1 MEQKDWKKLSRIFDM
16 VLTLPADGR
25 TAYLENLCGG
35 DAGLQKRVEQMLK
48 DMEASDEFF
57 EGKIEKNQE
66 LIQELDSLLINT
78 EKEDDFFE
86 GKTIGRWNLM
96 KLIGRGGMG
105 SVYKALRTDESG
117 IQQTGALKII
127 HKSLITPSHIE
138 RFKLEQQILSGL
150 QHPNIAGFIDSGIT
164 DDGIPYMVMEY
175 VEGES
180 ILKYCDRNK
189 LTIEQ
194 RLDLF
199 KTICR
204 TIQFAHKSLIV
215 HRDLKPDNILVTASG
230 HVKILDFGIAK
241 LLDPN
246 LYEITGVQ
254 TQTGM
259 RILSLEYASPE
270 QISGKPV
277 TTSSDIYSLGILIY
291 KLLTGLHPYETKNLA
306 YREVE
311 KMVLE
316 LDPPPAS
323 GRFQSAGEDLK
334 QEISE
339 NRGLKKDELNRSL
352 EGDLD
357 AIINKTLRK
366 ESERRYDSVES
377 LIIDIERHQTGLPIY
392 ARPDTLGYRAKKF
405 IQRHRTGVTVAAFM
419 TLLIAAIV
427 GLYTIRVTTER
438 NRAEQSA
445 RQAMLEAEKAEA
457 VKNFLID
464 VFEVSDPNLSL
475 GETITAQELLDQG
488 AERIDDEL
496 ANQPEIQAEM
506 LGVMG
511 EVYQQLGLFDKAG
524 ELLEESLNKYRTL
537 PDIDP
542 VVLAGALNRMALLQ
556 YNQGDF
562 EASIG
567 LLENALDLRQSHP
580 ETDPDELSEA
590 QNNLATLY
598 MENGQYEA
606 ADSLLRMAIETRR
619 ALEHPAGLA
628 ESLNTLALLQY
639 EKGNLDEAETL
650 YEEVLALERSYL
662 KPDHPSLAETTHN
675 LAQLY
680 WTRGKL
686 DVAER
691 LFREVIEIDKR
702 VFGEDHTTVALDLN
716 SLALVLMDKGD
727 FDEAEAAYKEAIRI
741 QQEKLGEEHPDL
753 TATYYNLGSMYSF
766 TGQYKLAEP
775 MLRRVLEIDRK
786 LFDDSHPNVGID
798 MTSLGGVLIALGQ
811 YEEAGSLLDE
821 ALSIFSE
828 TFPEDHPRM
837 ASVQIRR
844 GELAYHLGNYE
855 EAEKLLKVALP
866 IADKTFNTPWK
877 TANAR
882 TSLGKTLLAQGRI
895 NEAETYL
902 LEAETALSGI
912 FDDDHVVLQATQ
924 NALREIRDG
933 TR

>member
-1 MEQKDWKKLSRIFDM
+1 MEKKDWKELSRIFDM

-25 TAYLENLCGG
+25 TAYLLKLCGG

-48 DMEASDEFF
+48 DMEASDDYF

-66 LIQELDSLLINT
+66 LIQELDSLLLHTDN
-78 EKEDDFFE
+78 EDDFFE
-86 GKTIGRWNLM
+86 GKTIGRWNLTE
-96 KLIGRGGMG
+96 LIGRGGMG
-105 SVYKALRTDESG
+105 SVYKARRTDESG
-117 IQQTGALKII
+117 IRQTGALKII

-164 DDGIPYMVMEY
+164 NDGIPYMVMEY

-180 ILKYCDRNK
+180 ILSYCDRK
-189 LTIEQ
+189 KIPMKQ
-194 RLDLF
+194 RLELF

-215 HRDLKPDNILVTASG
+215 HRDLKPDNILVTDDG
-230 HVKILDFGIAK
+230 HIKILDFGIAK

-246 LYEITGVQ
+246 LYEVTGVQ

-259 RILSLEYASPE
+259 RLLSLEYASPE

-277 TTSSDIYSLGILIY
+277 TTSADIYSLGILLY
-291 KLLTGLHPYETKNLA
+291 KLLTGLHPYDTKNLN

-311 KMVLE
+311 KMVLGQIAP
-316 LDPPPAS
+316 LAS
-323 GRFQSAGEDLK
+323 SRFQNAR
-334 QEISE
+334 QEQKDEIAE
-339 NRGLKKDELNRSL
+339 NRQIAYKGLVKKLQ
-352 EGDLD
+352 GDLD
-357 AIINKTLRK
+357 AIISKTLRK
-366 ESERRYDSVES
+366 EPERRYDSVES
-377 LIIDIERHQTGLPIY
+377 LIIDIDRHKSGLPIY
-392 ARPDTLGYRAKKF
+392 ARSDTLGYRTKKF
-405 IQRHRTGVTVAAFM
+405 IQRHRTGVTVAASM
-419 TLLIAAIV
+419 ALLIAAIV
-427 GLYTIRVTTER
+427 LLYTIRVTTER
-438 NRAEQSA
+438 NRAEQAAEQA
-445 RQAMLEAEKAEA
+445 RLEAEKAEA

-475 GETITAQELLDQG
+475 GESITAQELLDQG
-488 AERIDDEL
+488 SERIDEEL
-496 ANQPEIQAEM
+496 SGQPEIQAEM

-524 ELLEESLNKYRTL
+524 ELLEESLSKYRTL
-537 PDIDP
+537 QELDP
-542 VVLAGALNRMALLQ
+542 VVLAGALNRLALLQ

-567 LLENALDLRQSHP
+567 LLENALALRESHP
-580 ETDPDELSEA
+580 ETDPEELSEA

-598 MENGQYEA
+598 MENGQYEP
-606 ADSLLRMAIETRR
+606 ADSLLRLAIETRR
-619 ALEHPAGLA
+619 SFEHPAGLA
-628 ESLNTLALLQY
+628 ESLNTLAILQY
-639 EKGNLDEAETL
+639 DQGNLDEAETL
-650 YEEVLALERSYL
+650 YEEVLALEQSYL
-662 KPDHPSLAETTHN
+662 EPDHPSLAETTHN

-727 FDEAEAAYKEAIRI
+727 FDEAETAYREAIAI
-741 QQEKLGEEHPDL
+741 QEVKLGEEHPDL

-775 MLRRVLEIDRK
+775 ILRRALEIDKK
-786 LFDDSHPNVGID
+786 LFDENHPNVGID
-798 MTSLGGVLIALGQ
+798 MTSLGGVLIALGN
-811 YEEAGSLLDE
+811 YKEAGLLLDE
-821 ALSIFSE
+821 ALSIFE
-828 TFPEDHPRM
+828 EVFADDHPRI
-837 ASVQIRR
+837 ASVQLRR

-855 EAEKLLKVALP
+855 EAEILLSHALP
-866 IADKTFNTPWK
+866 VAEKTFNASWK
-877 TANAR
+877 TAGAR
-882 TSLGKTLLAQGRI
+882 TSLGKTLLALGRPE
-895 NEAETYL
+895 EAKVL
-902 LEAETALSGI
+902 LMEAETALSGF
-912 FDDDHVVLQATQ
+912 FDNDHAVLLAI
-924 NALREIRDG
+924 RETLQKIG
-933 TR
+933 Q